1 MTTGLTFLKTH
12 IENMNDPFG
21 TYDVRAKLVLEKPF
35 QNDNEK
41 GQIHIGGR
49 ILNEQNRQIS
59 GIVIFSSDKSFMI
72 EYENDRLI
80 AHYRLDSGEEFEEW
94 KEYDEIELK
103 EVEISINETSRTTP
117 LSTLQ
122 QLTKEPDFILKS
134 PFAKIQDIVNSFS
147 KEPVCDKVYR
157 SDIDNG
163 ILVVP
168 LSTNPQIEKEA
179 LKAIFRKNYIWDDL
193 IFYDT
198 HEVHLHFNDTKKQMW
213 LNRNSA

>member
-1 MTTGLTFLKTH
+1 MTTGLTFLKRH

-21 TYDVRAKLVLEKPF
+21 SYDVRLKLLLKNPF
-35 QNDNEK
+35 QNDSAK

-49 ILNEQNRQIS
+49 ILDEQNRQIS

-80 AHYRLDSGEEFEEW
+80 AHYRIDSGEEFEDW
-94 KEYDEIELK
+94 KEYEEIELK
-103 EVEISINETSRTTP
+103 EVEISINETSKTTP

-122 QLTKEPDFILKS
+122 QMTKEPDFILKS

-147 KEPVCDKVYR
+147 QEPICDQVYR

-168 LSTNPQIEKEA
+168 LSTNPQIEKEV
-179 LKAIFRKNYIWDDL
+179 LKAVFRKNYIWDDL
-193 IFYDT
+193 IFFDT